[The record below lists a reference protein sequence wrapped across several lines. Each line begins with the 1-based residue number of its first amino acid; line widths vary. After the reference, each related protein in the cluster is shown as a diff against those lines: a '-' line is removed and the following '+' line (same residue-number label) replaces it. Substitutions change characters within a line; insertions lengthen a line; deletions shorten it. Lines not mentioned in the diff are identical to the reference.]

1 MSMPGIKSK
10 PVYTG
15 LTPDPGACQHVLA
28 GEGPGAE
35 ALLRVRRE
43 LAEGNDG
50 MAPAASSV
58 ALFYT
63 AGAGPD
69 RGDELASAG
78 HGSPRFFPDTDGLCQ
93 ALNEYLADAGMGARL
108 YVAGSEAFLWQVAAS
123 TRDGVGMSEAAI
135 QMERCGPPARPV
147 CCIHCKTTDPAVSTT
162 VYQCPGCGLN
172 LFVRDH
178 FSRRLGVYQGVCVDA
193 EAPGDVPEPEEL
205 DS

>member
-1 MSMPGIKSK
+1 
-10 PVYTG
+10 
-15 LTPDPGACQHVLA
+15 
-28 GEGPGAE
+28 
-35 ALLRVRRE
+35 
-43 LAEGNDG
+43 
-50 MAPAASSV
+50 MAPEASAV

-69 RGDELASAG
+69 QGEELAEG
-78 HGSPRFFPDTDGLCQ
+78 GRDFPQPWRFPDTEGLCS
-93 ALNEYLADAGMGARL
+93 ALGDYLADSGMGVRL
-108 YVAGSEAFLWQVAAS
+108 YVAGSEAFLWRVVATA
-123 TRDGVGMSEAAI
+123 RDGVGISEAAI